1 MQTLPSQIESSQ
13 KRLHADGR
21 HFLEQTRGA
30 ATGFANRTLSAG
42 QAFLSETRDAATA
55 LRGEATDAGGQ
66 LLDATRNEAH
76 QWASFVSTKRDAA
89 LGELRIALLPGGVE
103 RRVLA
108 GLMVRLDGLEHRV
121 EARLS
126 ELEKRAALPSA
137 SPAKA
142 PLRGYD
148 ELTAKQVVA
157 RIAKLPHASL
167 ESLIAYEQANK
178 GRATVLKAAK
188 ARLS

>member
-13 KRLHADGR
+13 KRLRADGL

-30 ATGFANRTLSAG
+30 ASGFANRTLSAG
-42 QAFLSETRDAATA
+42 QAFLSETREAATA
-55 LRGEATDAGGQ
+55 LRGEANEAGEH
-66 LLDATRNEAH
+66 LLGATRNEAH
-76 QWASFVSTKRDAA
+76 QWASFVSTKRAAA
-89 LGELRIALLPGGVE
+89 LGELRLALLPGGVE

-108 GLMVRLDGLEHRV
+108 GLMVSLDGIEHRV
-121 EARLS
+121 EVRLS
-126 ELEKRAALPSA
+126 ELEKRASLPA
-137 SPAKA
+137 AAPAKA

-157 RIAKLPHASL
+157 RIAKLPQASL
-167 ESLIAYEQANK
+167 ETLIAYEQANK
-178 GRATVLKAAK
+178 SRATVLKAAK